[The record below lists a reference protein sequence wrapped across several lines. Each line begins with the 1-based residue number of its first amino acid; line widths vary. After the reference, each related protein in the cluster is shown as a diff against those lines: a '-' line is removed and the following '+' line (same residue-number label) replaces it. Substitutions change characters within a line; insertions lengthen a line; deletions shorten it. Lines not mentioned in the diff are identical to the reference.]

1 MGLQVRDDLVG
12 FAPPAKPDL
21 LLFHHRFYGSA
32 ESEHTAHLA
41 FLPSC
46 ALSGFGLKIDLLFNE
61 KSPIAGPTRRE
72 TAWLSMNIPI

>member
-21 LLFHHRFYGSA
+21 LIFHHRFYGSA

-61 KSPIAGPTRRE
+61 NP
-72 TAWLSMNIPI
+72 LSLARPDEKQLGSA